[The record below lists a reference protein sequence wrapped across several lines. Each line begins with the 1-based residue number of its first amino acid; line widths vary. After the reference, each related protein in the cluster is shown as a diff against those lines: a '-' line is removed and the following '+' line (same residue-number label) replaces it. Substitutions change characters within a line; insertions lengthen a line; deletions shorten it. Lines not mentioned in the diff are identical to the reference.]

1 MKALLLLGVLSIS
14 AAVAMPAMAAT
25 ETFKNVSV
33 IDVSCSQK
41 AASNPDSHTRECAL
55 ECEKTG
61 YGVITADKQYLKFDA
76 AGNDQI
82 AAELKKST
90 AKDHLRVDV
99 TGDVDG
105 NTLRVKSVKLL

>member
-1 MKALLLLGVLSIS
+1 MKAALLLLIG
-14 AAVAMPAMAAT
+14 AAVAMPAIAGT

-33 IDVSCSQK
+33 IDVACSQK
-41 AASNPDSHTRECAL
+41 AAANPDAHTRECAL

-82 AAELKKST
+82 TAELKKST